1 MSTYQEG
8 PYNIEIE
15 VYGVGPFKARGFV
28 RSMKF
33 GRLMKC
39 VDTAGEHQTSAGAEE
54 EALGLARTAA
64 HAIPYDRKH
73 VD

>member
-15 VYGVGPFKARGFV
+15 VYGDGPFQARGFV

-33 GRLMKC
+33 GQLMKC
-39 VDTAGEHQTSAGAEE
+39 VDAAGEHHTPAGAEE
-54 EALGLARTAA
+54 EALCLARTAT

>member
-1 MSTYQEG
+1 MSIYEEG

-39 VDTAGEHQTSAGAEE
+39 VDTVDEHHTSAGAEE
-54 EALGLARTAA
+54 EALRLARTAT

>member
-1 MSTYQEG
+1 MSTYEVG

-15 VYGVGPFKARGFV
+15 VYGVGPFRARGFV

-39 VDTAGEHQTSAGAEE
+39 VDTASEHHTPAAAEE
-54 EALGLARTAA
+54 EALSLARTAM